1 MSWSISDVVWIT
13 VFTVTVI
20 SGIVQGMNDIVE
32 SDWPVEVLAARS
44 GLPVRTIRE
53 YQTMRVLQP
62 PVRRGRVS
70 FYSDAHL
77 RRLALISRLQQRGYS
92 LAAMRDLF
100 EAWAAGQ
107 DLAAVLTDPDGMLV
121 DEAPVV
127 LDEDGLSAA
136 VARVPVDRIAE
147 LIQMGVVIERG
158 EGQYCLPSPSLL
170 VLLDD
175 AIANGI
181 SPEDAMRVAAS
192 IAHGAQTIADEV
204 AAVMA
209 ALLEEQFPDDSTVH
223 LLRRGRVLVAQAT
236 SRLLLHEL
244 GVALSNLADQAVDQ
258 SLAELVDRVR
268 IGRDGT
274 RSDGTQ
280 ATTETGVSS
289 HGQ

>member
-1 MSWSISDVVWIT
+1 MRWSISVVVRIT

-20 SGIVQGMNDIVE
+20 SGIVQSMNDMFE
-32 SDWPVEVLAARS
+32 SEWPVEVIAAKS

-77 RRLALISRLQQRGYS
+77 RRLALIARLQQRGYS

-100 EAWAAGQ
+100 EAWAAGR

-127 LDEDGLSAA
+127 IDQDRLSAA
-136 VARVPVDRIAE
+136 VKHLPVDRMDD
-147 LIQMGVVIERG
+147 LIQMGVVIDSG
-158 EGQYCLPSPSLL
+158 ENQFCVPSPSLL

-175 AIANGI
+175 AIANGV
-181 SPEDAMRVAAS
+181 SPEDAMQVAAS

-204 AAVMA
+204 AAVLA
-209 ALLEEQFPDDSTVH
+209 ASLEGRIPDESTVQ
-223 LLRRGRVLVAQAT
+223 LLRRGRLLVAQAT

-244 GVALSNLADQAVDQ
+244 GLALSNLADRTVDQ

-274 RSDGTQ
+274 RPSGTQ
-280 ATTETGVSS
+280 FTDHVGGSN